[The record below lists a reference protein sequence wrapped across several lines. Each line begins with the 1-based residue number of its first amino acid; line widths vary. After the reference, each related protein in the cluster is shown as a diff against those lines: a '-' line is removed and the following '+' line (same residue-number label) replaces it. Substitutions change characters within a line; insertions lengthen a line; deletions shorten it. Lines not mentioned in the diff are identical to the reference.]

1 MTTTS
6 EAQTVKAQAYQL
18 RNKRVYP
25 NSEWDYEAELVEFSG
40 WREAESNFCEPVAA
54 TIGGIESSEVRE
66 QKEDGSWHTV
76 EFKLP
81 ETVEFETVGDIIFQT
96 DYPYCKP
103 QWPIMSKR
111 MLNTLLSVGAFP
123 HQAIPV
129 TMIDIE
135 YYGGPLGENALPC
148 EKIDNF
154 VAVQLL
160 EHLDLFDWEKSVYTL
175 ELEQPITI
183 NRLERMVLKEQD
195 GGFPPLFRIATGG
208 VRTRLYVS
216 PQGRAAL
223 EDSDIRGVD
232 FINALYSG

>member
-6 EAQTVKAQAYQL
+6 EAQAYAL
-18 RNKRVYP
+18 RNKLVYP
-25 NSEWDYEAELVEFSG
+25 NGDFDYEAELIEFPGWKKAKSG
-40 WREAESNFCEPVAA
+40 FWAPLAA
-54 TIGGIESSEVRE
+54 TVGGNEGNVIRE
-66 QKEDGSWHTV
+66 QKGDGRWHVV

-81 ETVEFETVGDIIFQT
+81 NKIEFETVGDIIHHT
-96 DYPYCKP
+96 DYPDCKP
-103 QWPIMSKR
+103 WWPIMSKR
-111 MLNTLLSVGAFP
+111 MLDTLLSVQEFP
-123 HQAIPV
+123 HQTIPV
-129 TMIDIE
+129 TMIDTQRHYDESVGKYIVPRE
-135 YYGGPLGENALPC
+135 GLE
-148 EKIDNF
+148 DF